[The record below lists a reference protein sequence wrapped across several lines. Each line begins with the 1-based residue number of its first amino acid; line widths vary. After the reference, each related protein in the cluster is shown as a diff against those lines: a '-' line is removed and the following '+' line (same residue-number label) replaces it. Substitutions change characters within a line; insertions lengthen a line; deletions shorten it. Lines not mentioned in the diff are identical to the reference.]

1 MLRGKDGKLFKLS
14 DCIELS
20 GNQEPIKIIKTGPR
34 VKSPSHGWET
44 SEPAIRA
51 KASNKKQ
58 GNTLQGKH
66 TRNRKR
72 SKSSQYHDG
81 ERKVRVSWVE
91 SCPTTIDHICIVP
104 KKGGESWNHYG
115 RVRGGMNELNGF

>member
-1 MLRGKDGKLFKLS
+1 MLRGKDGKLFELS
-14 DCIELS
+14 DCIELA
-20 GNQEPIKIIKTGPR
+20 GNQETIKIIKTGPR

-44 SEPAIRA
+44 SEPAISA

-72 SKSSQYHDG
+72 EQKLT
-81 ERKVRVSWVE
+81 K
-91 SCPTTIDHICIVP
+91 P
-104 KKGGESWNHYG
+104 
-115 RVRGGMNELNGF
+115 